1 MRAPDFWRQRN
12 GAAILLAP
20 LGVLYGLSV
29 ALKARFARPFDAGL
43 PVICVGNLTAGGSGK
58 TPVAIAIAE
67 RLRAKGHKPF
77 FLTRGYGGSERGP
90 AMAARAH
97 SAAQMGDEA
106 LLLARAA
113 PTIVARDRAAG
124 ARLAKEKGATVLVMD
139 DGHQNFALRKSLS
152 LVVVDA
158 AAGFGN
164 GFQIPA
170 GPLREPVAQG
180 LSRAD
185 AVILMGSERSEDGR
199 AAVPNGSV
207 RTAPGGA
214 PNLHNFSGPVLRA
227 HLKVDGE
234 AFAGKTVF
242 AFAGIGRPEKF
253 VASLEDSGAEVV
265 GSCFFPDHHPYTEEE
280 IVQLKAIA
288 GEAQLV
294 TTEKD
299 FVRLTVADREGI
311 RLLKAAALFDDPAAL
326 DGLLDRAAPAR

>member
-1 MRAPDFWRQRN
+1 MRAPDFWRRRN

-20 LGVLYGLSV
+20 LGALYGLSV
-29 ALKARFARPFDAGL
+29 ALKAKLARPFDAGL

-58 TPVAIAIAE
+58 TPVAIVLAE
-67 RLRAKGHKPF
+67 RLRAKDHKPF

-90 AMAARAH
+90 AMAVRGH

-113 PTIVARDRAAG
+113 PTIVSRDRAAG

-139 DGHQNFALRKSLS
+139 DGHQNFALRKDLS

-158 AAGFGN
+158 EAGFGN

-180 LSRAD
+180 LARAE
-185 AVILMGSERSEDGR
+185 AVVLMGD
-199 AAVPNGSV
+199 
-207 RTAPGGA
+207 GA
-214 PNLHNFSGPVLRA
+214 PNLGGFSGPVLRA
-227 HLKVDGE
+227 HLKVEGE
-234 AFAGKTVF
+234 AFAGKPVF

-280 IVQLKAIA
+280 IVQLKAIT
-288 GEAQLV
+288 GQAQLV